1 MRKLMLL
8 VATAAGLVAATQWWR
23 QHRRVGTGFVNRIVN
38 PWLERSGAID
48 ESRGEL
54 GLIEHVGRRSG
65 TVRLTPIHP
74 MPIAGGFRII
84 VPVGERSE
92 WARNVV
98 AAGHCRLLVGDRVVE
113 LDEPVLELP
122 ADVPD
127 LPAAVRALFGWLGF
141 RYLRLRTASE
151 VRTDDV
157 ADVAASAEPE
167 RELAAA

>member
-1 MRKLMLL
+1 
-8 VATAAGLVAATQWWR
+8 ATQWWR

-38 PWLERSGAID
+38 AWFERSGAID

-65 TVRLTPIHP
+65 TARLTPIHP

-84 VPVGERSE
+84 VPVGGRAA
-92 WARNVV
+92 WARNVL
-98 AAGHCRLLVGDRVVE
+98 AAGHCGLRAGGRAVE
-113 LDEPVLELP
+113 LDAPVLELP

-127 LPAAVRALFGWLGF
+127 LPAAVRAFFGWLGF
-141 RYLRLRTASE
+141 RYLRVRTASE

-157 ADVAASAEPE
+157 ADV
-167 RELAAA
+167 